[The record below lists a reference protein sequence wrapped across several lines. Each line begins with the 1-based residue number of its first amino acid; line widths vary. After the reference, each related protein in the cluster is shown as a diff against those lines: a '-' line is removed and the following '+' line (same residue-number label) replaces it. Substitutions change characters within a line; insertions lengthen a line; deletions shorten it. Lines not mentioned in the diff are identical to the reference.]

1 MIIYY
6 SRLRRRYLPVMS
18 VFAGDVVFF
27 DVYLISGMRVS
38 AVAKRIYSVMAYYDV
53 SAAFFVVHDPFKEK
67 RTAKKEY
74 SINMDR
80 MYVRNSQLMVDTLSI
95 HPDDYRLM

>member
-1 MIIYY
+1 MNMIIYY
-6 SRLRRRYLPVMS
+6 SRLRCRYLPVMS

-67 RTAKKEY
+67 RTAKK
-74 SINMDR
+74 S
-80 MYVRNSQLMVDTLSI
+80 T
-95 HPDDYRLM
+95 P